1 MSVLEGQA
9 HAWIADDPDPST
21 QAELE
26 RLLADPSP
34 KAKADLEDRFAGRL
48 RFGTAGLRGAVAA
61 GPNRMNRAVVR
72 TATAALAAW
81 LDEHVPASRQAGVV
95 VGCDARNGSADFDE
109 EVALVLTGAGFHVH
123 LLEQQRPT
131 PLLAFAVLHLGAAA
145 GVMITA
151 SHNPPADNGY
161 KLYLGDGAQIV
172 PPVDE
177 EIEAL
182 MDGVGPL
189 LAVPTG
195 DLGGPLVT
203 RHGREVQDKFVE
215 ALVRQSPA
223 PAGADALSIVYTPLH
238 GVALSTM
245 TSALQRAGFP
255 PPAVVPA
262 QAEPD
267 PRFPTVAFPNPE
279 EPGAMDLALQEAERV
294 DADVV
299 IANDPDGDRL
309 AVAVQNP
316 AVLSGW
322 QVLRGDEV
330 GSLLGAYVLDG
341 TAGDP
346 YPEARL
352 VATSIVSSS
361 LLSKIAAAAGV
372 RYAETLTG
380 FKWIARSPESQ
391 PGSRFVFGY
400 EEALGYCVGTVVRDK
415 DGIGAALSFLGL
427 LATAKAQGHNVLELL
442 DELARRHGVH
452 LTSQLS
458 IQSESPDRT
467 MTSLR
472 AHPPTIPGRPITKII
487 DLLAPT
493 RAEQSP
499 DLPPSD
505 VLIYWLDG
513 ARIVVRPSG
522 TEPKLK
528 IYFEVVRPVSGN
540 GPAGP
545 GDLAEAKASAARELS
560 VLQQAVAALVS
571 APERPHGSLLNGQAV
586 AP

>member
-1 MSVLEGQA
+1 MSDLEGRA
-9 HAWIADDPDPST
+9 RAWIADDPDPST
-21 QAELE
+21 RAELE
-26 RLLADPSP
+26 RLLADPSAE
-34 KAKADLEDRFAGRL
+34 AKAELKDRFAGRL

-61 GPNRMNRAVVR
+61 GPNRMNQAVVR

-95 VGCDARNGSADFDE
+95 VGCDARHGSAEFDE
-109 EVALVLTGAGFHVH
+109 EVAVVLTGAGFHVH
-123 LLEQQRPT
+123 LLERQRPT
-131 PLLAFAVLHLGAAA
+131 PMLAFAVPHLGAAA

-195 DLGGPLVT
+195 DLAGPLVI
-203 RHGREVQDKFVE
+203 HHSREVQDEFVR
-215 ALVRQSPA
+215 ALVRESPA
-223 PAGADALSIVYTPLH
+223 PAGADALTIVYTPLH

-245 TSALQRAGFP
+245 ESALHRAGFP
-255 PPAVVPA
+255 PPVVVPA

-267 PRFPTVAFPNPE
+267 PDFPTVAFPNPE
-279 EPGAMDLALQEAERV
+279 EPGAMDLALREAKRV
-294 DADVV
+294 GADVV

-309 AVAVQNP
+309 AVAVQNSSVP
-316 AVLSGW
+316 SGW
-322 QVLRGDEV
+322 QLLRGDEI
-330 GSLLGAYVLDG
+330 GSLLGAYVLER

-346 YPEARL
+346 EPETRL

-380 FKWIARSPESQ
+380 FKWIVRAPERL

-400 EEALGYCVGTVVRDK
+400 EEALGYSVGTVVRDK

-427 LATAKAQGHNVLELL
+427 VVTARKKGHNVLELL
-442 DELARRHGVH
+442 DDLAIRHGVH

-458 IQSESPDRT
+458 IHSESPEST
-467 MTSLR
+467 MASLH
-472 AHPPTIPGRPITKII
+472 AHPPTTLGRPITHTV

-493 RAEQSP
+493 PAEESLG
-499 DLPPSD
+499 LPPSD
-505 VLIYWLDG
+505 VLIYRLSG

-528 IYFEVVRPVSGN
+528 IYFEVVRPVSGEAAAP
-540 GPAGP
+540 GG
-545 GDLAEAKASAARELS
+545 GDLAEAKASAAAELS
-560 VLQQAVAALVS
+560 VLHDAVS
-571 APERPHGSLLNGQAV
+571 ALLSPLTGQQV
-586 AP
+586 AS